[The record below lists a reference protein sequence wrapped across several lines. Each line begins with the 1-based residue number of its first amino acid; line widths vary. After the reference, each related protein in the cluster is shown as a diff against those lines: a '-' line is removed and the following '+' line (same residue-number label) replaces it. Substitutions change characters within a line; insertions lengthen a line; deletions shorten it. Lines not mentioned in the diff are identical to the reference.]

1 MSYSSD
7 VLRGHTETIILAML
21 KDKDSYG
28 YEILKTI
35 LEKGDG
41 VLDIKDATI
50 YTAFKRMEKEEL
62 ITTYWGDEDNGARR
76 KYYSITDKGK
86 EYYLEKAGDWK
97 KLNVILNDLIGGKL

>member
-7 VLRGHTETIILAML
+7 ILRGHTETIILAIL

-35 LEKGDG
+35 LEKGNG

-50 YTAFKRMEKEEL
+50 YTAFKRMEKEQL

-76 KYYSITDKGK
+76 KYYSITAEGK
-86 EYYLEKAGDWK
+86 DYYHEKSREWK
-97 KLNVILNDLIGGKL
+97 EINIILNSLIGGN